1 MSGGGSCLRLFLVRS
16 LPLRGLPCPSHPFL
30 GSEDPGPDPEYKAG
44 PVIGAWAACGRVTGE
59 RPAPA
64 EDVSG
69 SGPKNSP
76 SWGRGEPSAGTG
88 AGGCSRCARL
98 GPRQVRAGRCL
109 GAAGLVCNRANPSE
123 PPAQPMGQEL
133 EAGGKVWGT
142 FQGLPPSQAEPA
154 QTPSRAWS
162 KYSLRSRPAKWLLPL
177 TVE

>member
-16 LPLRGLPCPSHPFL
+16 LPLHGLPAPPTHSW
-30 GSEDPGPDPEYKAG
+30 GVRTPGPDPEYKAG

-88 AGGCSRCARL
+88 AGGRSRCARL

-133 EAGGKVWGT
+133 EAGGERVGDIPGAPAIANRAST
-142 FQGLPPSQAEPA
+142 NSIQGLVQVFLKIEASEVAVAPDC
-154 QTPSRAWS
+154 
-162 KYSLRSRPAKWLLPL
+162 
-177 TVE
+177 